1 MEKML
6 AIRINNEE
14 EYRSEAVGA
23 FLSPWG
29 FHFIT
34 ADGSGFIDYKKARG
48 LLPGSAKMLLLLE
61 YNGITRK
68 YEMSV
73 SYFAALKSY
82 PQFKRNMPRI
92 INAGECDCFL
102 LQDIFGAE
110 KVEPGKV
117 AVA

>member
-23 FLSPWG
+23 FLAPWD

-34 ADGSGFIDYKKARG
+34 ADGSGFINYKKARG

-61 YNGITRK
+61 YNEITRK

-73 SYFAALKSY
+73 SYMAALKSY
-82 PQFKRNMPRI
+82 PHLKSNMPRI
-92 INAGECDCFL
+92 INAGECDYFL
-102 LQDIFGAE
+102 LRDIFGPENGAT
-110 KVEPGKV
+110 
-117 AVA
+117 A